1 MNRDRIVELL
11 CQGLPNGVVAKACG
25 VDDSYVS
32 QLMADEEI
40 RAQVL
45 IAKTKKV
52 EEGVQLDNTI
62 EEVEKTALERMRDLL
77 PYVTKP
83 MDLAR
88 IFQTVNGAKKRTA
101 ELSGINTTQTAPLV
115 QINISMEAATQFKL
129 SSDKQVVEVDGRSMA
144 TLPARALTEKLI
156 ERRANLP
163 QISDATTALQLLDRI
178 EEGIP
183 ADSLAHVL

>member
-1 MNRDRIVELL
+1 MVRDKIIDLL
-11 CQGLPNGVVAKACG
+11 SQGLPQGVVAKACG

-32 QLMADEEI
+32 QLMADEDI
-40 RAQVL
+40 RTQV
-45 IAKTKKV
+45 ITAKTKKV
-52 EEGVQLDNTI
+52 EDGVKVDNRI
-62 EEVEKTALERMRDLL
+62 ENIESLALERMENLL

-88 IFQTVNGAKKRTA
+88 IFQVVNGAKKRTA
-101 ELSGINTTQTAPLV
+101 ELTGLNTNPTAPLV

-144 TLPARALTEKLI
+144 TLPARMLSEKLA
-156 ERRANLP
+156 ERKANAPL
-163 QISDATTALQLLDRI
+163 ITDATNALQLLDRI